1 MDFTG
6 LENEL
11 LQDTTEALPSEE
23 EVVERT
29 YSNVYGQ
36 SGDWDKG
43 AGDLLYADHDHYNQN
58 LTAEATVADLK
69 ALYDANTDMQGMF
82 GDFDTYLSYMD
93 ERQDLIDSGVPVDF
107 IGSIGEQ
114 ASASAEDQ
122 AASAQLQQ
130 LVLAE
135 AQGTITPE
143 QAAQKAELEA
153 AGVVPS
159 LGMPGATTGGGED
172 YLTSQEAYEAMMAN
186 EQMAALNEKY
196 GIPSGPYQ
204 NDRGDTV
211 MWTGSGQVVHTPYN
225 KSFAHDVLGPA
236 LFQIAAN
243 VLSGPAAS
251 ALSGLTGVAHSML
264 ASAISTIVG
273 TGGTGGDLTL
283 EGVLKNMAMAGAST
297 AIMDQV
303 KNAIQTGDGILA
315 DIGGWVEEQTDKLF
329 NQKVVTM
336 PDGTTYYEVVGDDG
350 WPIFKDVA
358 GNIILPENMPS
369 GGTIGTVEGILGDGI
384 DLPDIP
390 DWVWNG
396 AETVV
401 DVIDA
406 VEDVASGNGNGPNM
420 GEGGATT
427 LPDLTPDV
435 EVEEEEQEEE
445 VQEILE
451 EEEEEPILPPEVI
464 EEIEEEEEEVVEEV
478 VEEEVEEEE
487 EEIVDIIDEN
497 PEKDGGIIGG
507 IFDSIFGSVPDDPIV
522 EDEEEEVVLPP
533 EVIVEEEETGKVPP
547 PKPPEDF
554 TPPPVKDD
562 DFNDPEEEDEVILPP
577 ELPPQNPPPP
587 PGVVEPPPGG
597 GSPEGG
603 PGDGTEWSELF
614 RFINIKNPEL
624 SKYAPTIASVRSMFN
639 ELS

>member
-43 AGDLLYADHDHYNQN
+43 AGDLLYADHEHYNQN
-58 LTAEATVADLK
+58 LTAEATVADLQ

-82 GDFDTYLSYMD
+82 GDFETYLSYMD
-93 ERQDLIDSGVPVDF
+93 ERQDLIDSGVAVDF
-107 IGSIGEQ
+107 IGTLGEQ
-114 ASASAEDQ
+114 QAAGEEDQ

-130 LVLAE
+130 LVLIE
-135 AQGTITPE
+135 AQGGTLTAE
-143 QAAQKAELEA
+143 QATQKAELEA

-159 LGMPGATTGGGED
+159 LGMPTQISGGGESV
-172 YLTSQEAYEAMMAN
+172 TTPQEAYDAMMAN
-186 EQMAALNEKY
+186 EEMAALNEKY

-236 LFQIAAN
+236 LFQIAAS
-243 VLSGPAAS
+243 VLSGPAAT
-251 ALSGLTGVAHSML
+251 AMSGLTGAAHSML

-273 TGGTGGDLTL
+273 TGGTGGDLSL

-336 PDGTTYYEVVGDDG
+336 PDGTTYYEVVGEDG
-350 WPIFKDVA
+350 WPIFKDAA
-358 GNIILPENMPS
+358 GNTILPANMPS
-369 GGTIGTVEGILGDGI
+369 GGTIGTIEGILGDGV
-384 DLPDIP
+384 DLPEIP

-401 DVIDA
+401 DV
-406 VEDVASGNGNGPNM
+406 VEAAEDIASGNGTGPNM

-435 EVEEEEQEEE
+435 EVEEEQEEEQEEE

-478 VEEEVEEEE
+478 VEEEEVEEEV
-487 EEIVDIIDEN
+487 VDISDED
-497 PEKDGGIIGG
+497 PEKDGGIIGS

-522 EDEEEEVVLPP
+522 EEEEETVVLPP
-533 EVIVEEEETGKVPP
+533 EVVEEEGDKTVVN
-547 PKPPEDF
+547 PPEDF

-577 ELPPQNPPPP
+577 EIGTTPPPPP
-587 PGVVEPPPGG
+587 PGVVEPPGGG

-603 PGDGTEWSELF
+603 LGDGTDWSELF
-614 RFINIKNPEL
+614 RYTNIKNPEL
-624 SKYAPTIASVRSMFN
+624 SKYAPTMASVRSMFN